1 LRHLPKRRF
10 HVVQQTGERLQIGEP
25 QDSASSREHDKWV
38 GWCQIGPGR
47 GKRAEMPSGYVMEE
61 DPRFPP
67 GQALGH
73 EGKLLAGEGMEGM
86 GDRENKLPIRIMG
99 CS

>member
-1 LRHLPKRRF
+1 LRHLPACLF
-10 HVVQQTGERLQIGEP
+10 HVVQQTGERLQIGETP
-25 QDSASSREHDKWV
+25 ESASSCEHDKRV
-38 GWCQIGPGR
+38 GWCQIGPGG
-47 GKRAEMPSGYVMEE
+47 GKRAETPGGWVMEE

-73 EGKLLAGEGMEGM
+73 EGTLLAGEGMEGM
-86 GDRENKLPIRIMG
+86 GDRKNKLPIRVMG